1 MADDSAKAFPLA
13 KIIDD
18 RYCTWLDNLS
28 LVKTVVYRNRR
39 KWDIYVNAH
48 SFVDPEKI
56 RLLEQH
62 IKEKLPELEQV
73 RLKVLYRDGGMEIL
87 KRHFSH
93 FWEAIVQSMKNELPS
108 LNGWLSHCTP
118 HLSSGELRLLINHPV
133 ALELLK
139 MKKVDQYL
147 SKWLLETFNQPIRV
161 SMQLIGD
168 EPEWMDE
175 EYFIEREKEDSLLV
189 QEAVQ
194 VNESRSKSSGNQGKE
209 GKAEDKEDVVLGK
222 AIKDSPIP
230 ISQVQ
235 DGVEAIIIEGK
246 VFDVEKR
253 ELKGEKVL
261 FCLDITDY
269 TDSITV
275 KAFCPKDRVSDV
287 ENRIQNG
294 CWIRV
299 KGNCRY
305 DPFQREDVLQATDI
319 MLVPPK
325 QRQDTYPEKR
335 VELHLHT
342 QMSAMDAVSPAAELV
357 RCAAQWGHTAIAITD
372 HGVVQAFPEAYEA
385 GQKYGIKVIYGV
397 EAYLINDCKPIVV
410 KANEGDFNQPFVVV
424 DIETTGLNPK
434 KDEITEIGAV
444 KIAGREIVDTFSCFV
459 NPGVPIPRDIVRLTG
474 ITDEMVKDAPAIE
487 EVLPRLLEF
496 FGDAVLV
503 AHNAPFDLGFIKE
516 KCERIGARINNPILD
531 TLSLS
536 RELFKDLKRHSLDV
550 VAQHLKVPQQRHHR
564 ALDDAKTTAHILV
577 HMLNILEEKGAS
589 KLCHINTL
597 FSHTRNLN
605 SLESYHAVILAQT
618 QDGLINLYR
627 LITKSHLDYFYRRPR
642 IPKSLLASHRDGL
655 IVGSGCEAGEL
666 YQAILKGAT
675 DDDLRDIAL
684 FYDYLEIQP
693 LGNNEHLI
701 REGRV
706 KDLDALKEINRKIVR
721 LGERLNKPVVATGD
735 VHFLEPHDEYY
746 RRILMSCQGYE
757 DAERQAPLYFKTTDE
772 MLEEF
777 EYLGEDKAKEVVIYA
792 PRAIADGIE
801 TIKPI
806 PDELYP
812 PEVPGADENIRNLAM
827 SNAKAIYGDPL
838 PPIVEQRLNKE
849 LNAIINNGY
858 AVLYWIAHKLV
869 KKSLED
875 GYLVG
880 SRGSVGSSFVAT
892 MTGITEVNP
901 LPPHYVCPSCKHS
914 DFDVD
919 ASKYG
924 CGVDLPDKNC
934 PVCGTPYR
942 KEGFDI
948 PFEVFLGFNGDK
960 VPDIDLNFS
969 GEYQSTAHKYTEE
982 LFGRGNV
989 FRAGT
994 IATVAEKTAFGFVG
1008 KYLEE
1013 HNKVARNAE
1022 IKRLVRGCTGIKR
1035 TTGQHPGG
1043 VMVVPHK
1050 YDVHQFTPLQY
1061 PADDRESGVITTHFD
1076 YHSISSRLVKL
1087 DILGHDDPTV
1097 IRMLEDI
1104 TGINAKTIPIG
1115 EKRTMGIFS
1124 STEPLGLSPEDINSE
1139 VGTFGIPEFGT
1150 RFVRQMLTDTRPKTF
1165 SELVRI
1171 SGLSHGTDV
1180 WLNNAQDLIRDG
1192 VAQLSEVIS
1201 ARDDIMIY
1209 LMQKGVEPI
1218 LSFKIMENVRKGKGL
1233 TPEQEQKMREN
1244 NVPEWYI
1251 ESCKKIKYMF
1261 PKAHAVA
1268 YVIMAFRI
1276 AYFKVYY
1283 PEAFYATYFTVRA
1296 DDFDVDTILKGKEA
1310 IAYKMKEMES
1320 KGSALSV
1327 KEKNSLSI
1335 LEVALEMYARGI
1347 RLLPVDLYKSD
1358 AVKFLVTPEGI
1369 RIPFNALPGVG
1380 ISAATSI
1387 AEARKAG
1394 KFVSVEDFRER
1405 AKISKAVVEI
1415 LKGYGCLNDLPE
1427 TSQISFF

>member
-1 MADDSAKAFPLA
+1 MANDSAKAFPLA
-13 KIIDD
+13 KIVDD
-18 RYCTWLDNLS
+18 RYSTWLDNLS
-28 LVKTVVYRNRR
+28 LVKTIVHKNRR
-39 KWDIYVNAH
+39 KWDIYVNAR
-48 SFVDPEKI
+48 SFMDPEKI

-62 IKEKLPELEQV
+62 IQEKLPELEQV
-73 RLKVLYRDGGMEIL
+73 KLKVLYHDSGMEML
-87 KRHFSH
+87 KRHFYN
-93 FWEAIVQSMKNELPS
+93 FWEAIVESMKSELPS
-108 LNGWLSHCTP
+108 LNGWTNHCTP
-118 HLSSGELRLLINHPV
+118 QLSSDGVRLLINHPI
-133 ALELLK
+133 ALELFK
-139 MKKVDQYL
+139 IKKVDQYI
-147 SKWLLETFNQPIRV
+147 SRWILETFNQHVKV
-161 SMQLIGD
+161 SMQLVGD
-168 EPEWMDE
+168 EPEWMNE

-189 QEAVQ
+189 KEAVQ
-194 VNESRSKSSGNQGKE
+194 INEVRSKSSGHQGKE
-209 GKAEDKEDVVLGK
+209 DKAEDEQTVVLGK
-222 AIKDSPIP
+222 AIKDFPVP
-230 ISQVQ
+230 ISQIQ
-235 DGVEAIIIEGK
+235 DGIEATVIEGE
-246 VFDVEKR
+246 VFDLEKR

-261 FCLDITDY
+261 FCLDVTDY

-275 KAFCPKDRVSDV
+275 KAFCPKDKVPDV
-287 ENRIQNG
+287 ESSIKSG

-305 DPFQREDVLQATDI
+305 DPFQREEVLQASDI
-319 MLVPPK
+319 MLVSPR
-325 QRQDTYPEKR
+325 QRQDIYPEKR

-342 QMSAMDAVSPAAELV
+342 QMSAMDAVSSATALIQ
-357 RCAAQWGHTAIAITD
+357 RAAQWGHAAIAITD

-385 GQKYGIKVIYGV
+385 SQKYGIKVIYGV

-410 KANEGDFNQPFVVV
+410 KANDGDFNQPFVVV

-434 KDEITEIGAV
+434 KDGITEIGAV
-444 KIAGREIVDTFSCFV
+444 KIVGKEIVDTFSCFV
-459 NPGVPIPRDIVRLTG
+459 NPGVPIPPDIVKLTG
-474 ITDEMVKDAPAIE
+474 ITDEMVRDAPTIE

-516 KCERIGARINNPILD
+516 KCRRIGARISNPILD

-536 RELFKDLKRHSLDV
+536 RELFNDIKRHSLDV
-550 VAQHLKVPQQRHHR
+550 VAQYLSVPQQRHHR
-564 ALDDAKTTAHILV
+564 ALDDAKTTAYILL
-577 HMLNILEEKGAS
+577 HMLNMLEEKGAD
-589 KLCHINTL
+589 KLCQINTL

-605 SLESYHAVILAQT
+605 SLENYHAVILAQT

-627 LITKSHLDYFYRRPR
+627 LITKSHLDYFYRKPR
-642 IPKSLLASHRDGL
+642 IPKSLLASHREGL

-666 YQAILKGAT
+666 YQAILKGAS
-675 DDDLRDIAL
+675 DEELRDIAL

-693 LGNNEHLI
+693 LGNNEHLV

-706 KDLDALKEINRKIVR
+706 KDSDALKEINRKIVQ
-721 LGERLNKPVVATGD
+721 LGEKLNKPVVATGD
-735 VHFLEPHDEYY
+735 VHFLDPHDEYY

-757 DAERQAPLYFKTTDE
+757 DAEQQAPLYFKTTDE
-772 MLEEF
+772 MLKEF

-801 TIKPI
+801 SIKPI
-806 PDELYP
+806 PDELYT
-812 PEVPGADENIRNLAM
+812 PEIPGAEENVRNMAI

-849 LNAIINNGY
+849 LNAIISNGY

-919 ASKYG
+919 TSKYG

-942 KEGFDI
+942 KDGFDI

-994 IATVAEKTAFGFVG
+994 IATVAEKTAFGFVK

-1013 HNKVARNAE
+1013 HNKVARSAE
-1022 IKRLVRGCTGIKR
+1022 IKRLVKGCTGIKR

-1115 EKRTMGIFS
+1115 DERTMGIFS
-1124 STEPLGLSPEDINSE
+1124 STEPLGLSPEDINCE

-1150 RFVRQMLTDTRPKTF
+1150 RFVRQMLTETRPKTF

-1180 WLNNAQDLIRDG
+1180 WLNNAQDLIRNG
-1192 VAQLSEVIS
+1192 IAQLSEVIS
-1201 ARDDIMIY
+1201 ARDDIMTYLIY
-1209 LMQKGVEPI
+1209 KGVDPL

-1310 IAYKMKEMES
+1310 IAYKIKEMDS
-1320 KGSALSV
+1320 KGNALSV
-1327 KEKNSLSI
+1327 KEKNSLSV

-1347 RLLPVDLYKSD
+1347 KLLPVDLYKSD
-1358 AVKFLVTPEGI
+1358 AVKFLVTQEGI
-1369 RIPFNALPGVG
+1369 RMPFNALPGVG
-1380 ISAATSI
+1380 TSAATSI

-1405 AKISKAVVEI
+1405 AKVSKAVVEI
-1415 LKGYGCLNDLPE
+1415 LKNYGCLNDLPE

>member
-1 MADDSAKAFPLA
+1 MANDSAKAFPLV
-13 KIIDD
+13 KLVDD
-18 RYCTWLDNLS
+18 RYSKWLDNLS
-28 LVKTVVYRNRR
+28 LVKTIVYKNQR
-39 KWDIYVNAH
+39 KWDIYVNAD
-48 SFVDPEKI
+48 SFVDPERI

-73 RLKVLYRDGGMEIL
+73 KLKVLYRDSGMEML

-93 FWEAIVQSMKNELPS
+93 FWKAIVESMKNELPS
-108 LNGWLSHCTP
+108 LNGWIDHCTP
-118 HLSSGELRLLINHPV
+118 QLSSDGLRLLINHPV
-133 ALELLK
+133 ALELFK
-139 MKKVDQYL
+139 IKKIDQYI
-147 SKWLLETFNQPIRV
+147 SKWLLETFNQHIKV
-161 SMQLIGD
+161 SMELIED
-168 EPEWMDE
+168 EQEWLDE
-175 EYFIEREKEDSLLV
+175 EYFAEREKEDSLLV

-194 VNESRSKSSGNQGKE
+194 VNESRSKSSGQQGKE
-209 GKAEDKEDVVLGK
+209 SKAEDKEAVILGK
-222 AIKDSPIP
+222 AIKDSPVP
-230 ISQVQ
+230 ISQIQ
-235 DGVEAIIIEGK
+235 DGIEATVIEGE

-261 FCLDITDY
+261 FCLDVTDY

-275 KAFCPKDRVSDV
+275 KVFCPKDKVSDV
-287 ENRIQNG
+287 ENSIQGG

-305 DPFQREDVLQATDI
+305 DPFQREDVLQASDI
-319 MLVPPK
+319 MLVSPR

-335 VELHLHT
+335 IELHLHT
-342 QMSAMDAVSPAAELV
+342 QMSAMDAVSPVTALV
-357 RCAAQWGHTAIAITD
+357 QRAAQWGHPAIAITD
-372 HGVVQAFPEAYEA
+372 HGVVQAFPEAHEA
-385 GQKYGIKVIYGV
+385 SQQYGIKVIYGV
-397 EAYLINDCKPIVV
+397 EAYLINDCKPIVI
-410 KANEGDFNQPFVVV
+410 NSNDGDFNQPFVVL

-434 KDEITEIGAV
+434 RDEITEIGAV
-444 KIAGREIVDTFSCFV
+444 KIVGREIVDTFSCFV
-459 NPGVPIPRDIVRLTG
+459 NPGVPIPRDIVKLTG

-516 KCERIGARINNPILD
+516 KCRRIGARISNPILD
-531 TLSLS
+531 TLSLA
-536 RELFKDLKRHSLDV
+536 RELFKDIKRHSLDA
-550 VAQHLKVPQQRHHR
+550 VAQHLNIPQQRHHR
-564 ALDDAKTTAHILV
+564 ALDDARTAAYILI
-577 HMLNILEEKGAS
+577 HMLDILEEKGAS
-589 KLCHINTL
+589 RLCHINTL
-597 FSHTRNLN
+597 FSHTSNLN

-627 LITKSHLDYFYRRPR
+627 LITKSHLDYFYRKPR
-642 IPKSLLASHRDGL
+642 IPKSVLVSHRDGL

-666 YQAILKGAT
+666 YQAILNGAP
-675 DDDLRDIAL
+675 DEELRDIAL

-701 REGRV
+701 REGKV
-706 KDLDALKEINRKIVR
+706 KDIDALKEINRKIVE
-721 LGERLNKPVVATGD
+721 LGEKLNKPVVATGD
-735 VHFLEPHDEYY
+735 VHFLDPHDEYY

-757 DAERQAPLYFKTTDE
+757 DAEQQAPLYFRTTDE
-772 MLEEF
+772 MLDEF
-777 EYLGEDKAKEVVIYA
+777 GYLGEDKAKEVVIYA
-792 PRAIADGIE
+792 PRAIADSIE
-801 TIKPI
+801 SIKPI
-806 PDELYP
+806 PDELYT
-812 PEVPGADENIRNLAM
+812 PEIPGAEENVRNMAI

-838 PPIVEQRLNKE
+838 PPVVEERLNKE

-919 ASKYG
+919 TSKYG

-969 GEYQSTAHKYTEE
+969 GEYQSTAHKYAEE
-982 LFGRGNV
+982 LLGRGNV

-994 IATVAEKTAFGFVG
+994 IATVAEKTAFGFVK

-1013 HNKVARNAE
+1013 HNRVARNAE

-1043 VMVVPHK
+1043 VMVVPQK
-1050 YDVHQFTPLQY
+1050 YDIHQFTPLQY

-1115 EKRTMGIFS
+1115 EERTMRLFS
-1124 STEPLGLSPEDINSE
+1124 STEPLGLSPEDINCE
-1139 VGTFGIPEFGT
+1139 VGTFGVPEFGT
-1150 RFVRQMLTDTRPKTF
+1150 RFVRQMLTETRPKTF

-1180 WLNNAQDLIRDG
+1180 WLNNAQDLIRNG
-1192 VAQLSEVIS
+1192 IAQLSEVIS
-1201 ARDDIMIY
+1201 ARDDIMVY
-1209 LMQKGVEPI
+1209 LMYKGVEPV

-1310 IAYKMKEMES
+1310 IARRIKEMDS
-1320 KGSALSV
+1320 KGNALSV
-1327 KEKNSLSI
+1327 KEKNSLSV

-1347 RLLPVDLYKSD
+1347 KLLPVDLYKSD

-1369 RIPFNALPGVG
+1369 RMPFNALPGVG

-1394 KFVSVEDFRER
+1394 KFVSIEDFRER
-1405 AKISKAVVEI
+1405 AKVSKAVVEI
-1415 LKGYGCLNDLPE
+1415 LKNYGCLNDLPE

>member
-1 MADDSAKAFPLA
+1 MVNDGAKAFPLV
-13 KIIDD
+13 KIVDD
-18 RYCTWLDNLS
+18 RYSMWLDNLS
-28 LVKTVVYRNRR
+28 LIKAVVYKKRR
-39 KWDIYVNAH
+39 KWDIYVSAH
-48 SFVDPEKI
+48 SFVEPEKI

-73 RLKVLYRDGGMEIL
+73 RLRVLYQDGGIEML
-87 KRHFSH
+87 RRHFSH
-93 FWEAIVQSMKNELPS
+93 FWKDIVQSLKSELPS
-108 LNGWLSHCTP
+108 LNGWLNHCTP
-118 HLSSGELRLLINHPV
+118 QLSSDGLTLLINHPV
-133 ALELLK
+133 ALELFK
-139 MKKVDQYL
+139 MKKVDQHI
-147 SKWLLETFNQPIRV
+147 SKWLHETFNQPIKV

-168 EPEWMDE
+168 EPQWMDE
-175 EYFIEREKEDSLLV
+175 EYFEEREKEDSLLA
-189 QEAVQ
+189 QEAIQ
-194 VNESRSKSSGNQGKE
+194 INEARPKPSEGNE
-209 GKAEDKEDVVLGK
+209 GSTCNEESVILGK
-222 AIKDSPIP
+222 PIKDSPTP
-230 ISQVQ
+230 IFQIH
-235 DGVEAIIIEGK
+235 DGIEAVVIEGE
-246 VFDVEKR
+246 VFDIEKR
-253 ELKGEKVL
+253 ELKGEKML
-261 FCLDITDY
+261 FCLDVTDY

-275 KAFCPKDRVSDV
+275 KAFCPKDKASDV

-294 CWIRV
+294 CWVRV

-305 DPFQREDVLQATDI
+305 DPFQREDVLQASDI
-319 MLVPPK
+319 MLVSPH

-342 QMSAMDAVSPAAELV
+342 QMSAMDAVSSATALV
-357 RCAAQWGHTAIAITD
+357 QRAAQWGHTAIAITD

-385 GQKYGIKVIYGV
+385 SQKYGIKVIYGV
-397 EAYLINDCKPIVV
+397 EAYLINDCKPIVI
-410 KANEGDFNQPFVVV
+410 KANDEDFDQPFVVV

-444 KIAGREIVDTFSCFV
+444 KIVGRKIVDTFSCFV
-459 NPGVPIPRDIVRLTG
+459 NPGVPIPRDIVKLTG

-496 FGDAVLV
+496 FGDAALV

-516 KCERIGARINNPILD
+516 KCRYIGVRINNPIID

-536 RELFKDLKRHSLDV
+536 RELFKDLKRHSLDAL
-550 VAQHLKVPQQRHHR
+550 AQYLKIPQERHHR
-564 ALDDAKTTAHILV
+564 ALDDAKTLAYILL
-577 HMLNILEEKGAS
+577 HMLNLLEEKGAS

-597 FSHTRNLN
+597 FSQTRNLN
-605 SLESYHAVILAQT
+605 SLENYHAVILAQT

-642 IPKSLLASHRDGL
+642 IPKSVLASHRDGL

-666 YQAILKGAT
+666 YQAILKGAS
-675 DDDLRDIAL
+675 DEELRDIAL

-701 REGRV
+701 REGKV
-706 KDLDALKEINRKIVR
+706 KDLDALKEINRKIVE
-721 LGERLNKPVVATGD
+721 LGEKLNKPVVATGD
-735 VHFLEPHDEYY
+735 VHFLDPHDEYY

-757 DAERQAPLYFKTTDE
+757 DAEQQAPLYFRTTDE
-772 MLEEF
+772 MLDEF
-777 EYLGEDKAKEVVIYA
+777 KYLGEDKAKEVVIYA

-801 TIKPI
+801 NIKPI
-806 PDELYP
+806 PDELYT
-812 PEVPGADENIRNLAM
+812 PEIPGAEENIRDLAI

-838 PPIVEQRLNKE
+838 PAIVEQRLNKE
-849 LNAIINNGY
+849 LNAIISNGY

-919 ASKYG
+919 TSKYG

-942 KEGFDI
+942 KDGFDI

-969 GEYQSTAHKYTEE
+969 GKYQSTAHKYAEE

-994 IATVAEKTAFGFVG
+994 IATVAEKTAYGFVK

-1013 HNKVARNAE
+1013 HNIVARNAE

-1076 YHSISSRLVKL
+1076 YNSISSRLVKL

-1115 EKRTMGIFS
+1115 EERTMRIFS
-1124 STEPLGLSPEDINSE
+1124 STEPLGLSPEDINCE

-1150 RFVRQMLTDTRPKTF
+1150 RFVRQMLTETRPKTF

-1180 WLNNAQDLIRDG
+1180 WLNNAQDLIRNG
-1192 VAQLSEVIS
+1192 VAKLSEVIS
-1201 ARDDIMIY
+1201 ARDDIMTYLIY
-1209 LMQKGVEPI
+1209 KGVDPL

-1233 TPEQEQKMREN
+1233 TPEQEEKMREN
-1244 NVPEWYI
+1244 GVPEWYI

-1296 DDFDVDTILKGKEA
+1296 DDFDIDTILKGKEA
-1310 IAYKMKEMES
+1310 IAYKIKEMES
-1320 KGSALSV
+1320 KGNALSV
-1327 KEKNSLSI
+1327 KEKNSLSV

-1347 RLLPVDLYKSD
+1347 KLLPVDLYKSD

-1369 RIPFNALPGVG
+1369 RIPLNALPGVG

-1405 AKISKAVVEI
+1405 SKVSKAVVEI
-1415 LKGYGCLNDLPE
+1415 LKNYGCLDDLPE

>member
-1 MADDSAKAFPLA
+1 MAGDSAKAFPLG
-13 KIIDD
+13 KIVDGSFGAWIDK
-18 RYCTWLDNLS
+18 LS
-28 LVKTVVYRNRR
+28 LIKAIVYKNQR
-39 KWDIYVNAH
+39 KWDIYVNAE
-48 SFVDPEKI
+48 SFVEPQRI

-62 IKEKLPELEQV
+62 IKEKFPELKQV
-73 RLKVLYRDGGMEIL
+73 RLKVVYKNNGGEIL
-87 KRHFSH
+87 SRYFSH
-93 FWEAIVQSMKNELPS
+93 FWKGLVESMKDELPS
-108 LNGWLSHCTP
+108 LNGWLDYCTP
-118 HLSSGELRLLINHPV
+118 QLSSDGLMLLLSHPA
-133 ALELLK
+133 ALDLFK
-139 MKKVDQYL
+139 IKKVDQYI
-147 SKWLLETFNQPIRV
+147 KDWLFETFNQHIKV
-161 SMQLIGD
+161 SMELVDGGQ
-168 EPEWMDE
+168 EWLDE
-175 EYFIEREKEDSLLV
+175 EYFVEREKEDSLLV
-189 QEAVQ
+189 KEAVQ
-194 VNESRSKSSGNQGKE
+194 INESPPKSSEQQGE
-209 GKAEDKEDVVLGK
+209 VEQGEDNEIVILGK
-222 AIKDSPIP
+222 AIKDSPMP
-230 ISQVQ
+230 ISQIQ
-235 DGVEAIIIEGK
+235 EGIEAVVIEGE
-246 VFDVEKR
+246 VLEVEKR

-261 FCLDITDY
+261 FCIDVTDY
-269 TDSITV
+269 TDSITT
-275 KAFCPKDRVSDV
+275 KAFCPKDKVSNM
-287 ENRIQNG
+287 ETAIKSG

-299 KGNCRY
+299 KGSCRF
-305 DPFQREDVLQATDI
+305 DPFQREEILQASDI
-319 MLVPPK
+319 MLVSPK
-325 QRQDTYPEKR
+325 KRQDTYPEKR

-342 QMSAMDAVSPAAELV
+342 QMSAMDAVSPVTALIE
-357 RCAAQWGHTAIAITD
+357 RAAQWGHPAIAITD
-372 HGVVQAFPEAYEA
+372 HGVVQAFPEAHEA
-385 GQKYGIKVIYGV
+385 SQQYGIKVIYGV
-397 EAYLINDCKPIVV
+397 EAYLINDCKPVV
-410 KANEGDFNQPFVVV
+410 INPNDRDFNQPFVVL
-424 DIETTGLNPK
+424 DIETTGLNPR
-434 KDEITEIGAV
+434 KDEVTEIGAV
-444 KIAGREIVDTFSCFV
+444 KIVGRKVVDTFSCFV
-459 NPGVPIPRDIVRLTG
+459 NPGIPIPRDIVKLTG
-474 ITDEMVKDAPAIE
+474 ITDEMVRDAPAIE
-487 EVLPRLLEF
+487 EVLPGLLEF
-496 FGDAVLV
+496 LGDAVLV
-503 AHNAPFDLGFIKE
+503 AHNASFDLGFIKE
-516 KCERIGARINNPILD
+516 KCRRIGARISNPILD
-531 TLSLS
+531 TLLLS
-536 RELFKDLKRHSLDV
+536 RELFKDIKRHSLDA
-550 VAQHLKVPQQRHHR
+550 VAQHINIPQERHHR
-564 ALDDAKTTAHILV
+564 ALDDAKTAALILI
-577 HMLNILEEKGAS
+577 HMLNMLEEKGAS
-589 KLCHINTL
+589 KLCHINTM
-597 FSHTRNLN
+597 FSHISNLN

-618 QDGLINLYR
+618 QEGLINLYR
-627 LITKSHLDYFYRRPR
+627 LITKSHLDYFYRKPR
-642 IPKSLLASHRDGL
+642 IPKSVLVSHREGL
-655 IVGSGCEAGEL
+655 IVGSGCDAGEL
-666 YQAILKGAT
+666 YQAILKGVS
-675 DDDLRDIAL
+675 DEELMDIAL
-684 FYDYLEIQP
+684 FYDYFEIQP

-706 KDLDALKEINRKIVR
+706 KDVDALKEINRKIVK
-721 LGERLNKPVVATGD
+721 LGEKLGRPVVATGD
-735 VHFLEPHDEYY
+735 VHFLDPHDEYY

-757 DAERQAPLYFKTTDE
+757 DAEQQAPLYFKTTDE
-772 MLEEF
+772 MLNEF
-777 EYLGEDKAKEVVIYA
+777 GYLGEEKAKEVVIYA
-792 PRAIADGIE
+792 PRAIADSIE
-801 TIKPI
+801 NIKPI
-806 PDELYP
+806 PDELYT
-812 PEVPGADENIRNLAM
+812 PEIPGAEENVRNMAIN
-827 SNAKAIYGDPL
+827 NAKAIYGDPL
-838 PPIVEQRLNKE
+838 PPIVEERLNKE

-869 KKSLED
+869 QKSLED

-914 DFDVD
+914 DFEVD
-919 ASKYG
+919 TSKYG

-969 GEYQSTAHKYTEE
+969 GEYQSTAHKYAEE
-982 LFGRGNV
+982 LLGRGNV

-994 IATVAEKTAFGFVG
+994 IATVAEKTAFGFVK

-1050 YDVHQFTPLQY
+1050 YDIHQFTPLQY

-1104 TGINAKTIPIG
+1104 TGIDARSIPIG
-1115 EKRTMGIFS
+1115 EERTMRIFS
-1124 STEPLGLSPEDINSE
+1124 STEPLGLSPEDINCE

-1150 RFVRQMLTDTRPKTF
+1150 RFVRQMLTETKPKTF

-1180 WLNNAQDLIRDG
+1180 WLNNAQDLIRNG
-1192 VAQLSEVIS
+1192 IAQLSEVIS

-1209 LMQKGVEPI
+1209 LMYKGVEPV

-1310 IAYKMKEMES
+1310 IARKIKEMDS
-1320 KGSALSV
+1320 RGNSLSM
-1327 KEKNSLSI
+1327 KEKNSLSV

-1369 RIPFNALPGVG
+1369 RMPFNALPGVG

-1387 AEARKAG
+1387 VEARKCG
-1394 KFVSVEDFRER
+1394 KFVSIEDFRER
-1405 AKISKAVVEI
+1405 AKVSKAVVEI
-1415 LKGYGCLNDLPE
+1415 LKNYGCLNGLPE